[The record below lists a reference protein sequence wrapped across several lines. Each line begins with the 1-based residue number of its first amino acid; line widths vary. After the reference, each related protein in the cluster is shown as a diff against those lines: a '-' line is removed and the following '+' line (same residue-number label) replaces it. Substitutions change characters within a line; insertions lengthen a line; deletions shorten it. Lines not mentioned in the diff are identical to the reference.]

1 MAICRVVSL
10 RGHESDRIWDMLDI
24 QIHAAAPPFDRPAL
38 GVRAARLLGLAEAM
52 GLLPPGD
59 PIYRLDAE
67 AMKAP
72 VEELVRRSIGRNAS
86 LQLAATDE
94 PERLAELLDE
104 LYGELEAS
112 PVPAAESA
120 RLTAVFGLDLLA
132 KLTGASTSSLR
143 RYAAAERVAPDGVA
157 ARLHHLARINA
168 HLAGGYNDFG
178 IRRWYVRP
186 RVQLDDHAPADLLSG
201 AWDPDAEGPQRTLRL
216 AEALNSSPAT

>member
-1 MAICRVVSL
+1 
-10 RGHESDRIWDMLDI
+10 MLDI
-24 QIHAAAPPFDRPAL
+24 QIYAAAPPFDRPAL

-59 PIYRLDAE
+59 PIYRLDAQ

-72 VEELVRRSIGRNAS
+72 VEELVRRGIGRNAS

-132 KLTGASTSSLR
+132 KLAGSSTSSLR

-178 IRRWYVRP
+178 IRRWYARP
-186 RVQLDDHAPADLLSG
+186 RVQLNDHAPADLLAG
-201 AWDPDAEGPQRTLRL
+201 AWDPDAERPQRTLRL